1 MKTAA
6 APPGVKTGP
15 DPRLAI
21 LRDTLAK
28 LGMERLVDGSWFRKA
43 ALEHMRRHSQSVTRA
58 YWDKVY
64 PRLDVE
70 KRADAVIAR
79 ACRRASVA
87 GVLASAGAST
97 GEIVS
102 IFTEGLAA
110 PIGVPAVALSMCSEA
125 AYTTLLQIDLV
136 CDLGSIYGVPFNV
149 DDIGDVTTLF
159 GLALD
164 MPERRAP
171 KRGDADADANAKPV
185 GLTERLLVLE
195 DGEGARLIGRKL
207 LEDALVRNVV
217 PVVGMAISA
226 RWNYVATRRLAH
238 AVRRYVRY
246 RRALLAALRALE
258 LEALPEPEILVEG
271 AWLLATCEGD
281 ASNDTA
287 LALGLIMDHLPEK
300 TRQSIAADRAFGDD
314 EEGWFDALGLV
325 PPSMHPAL
333 MDVLYLVAAAD
344 RAFQPAERRFLHRVG
359 RALKLEVDLDRVEQ
373 ICRHLS
379 LGEDL
384 PAELIHSASS

>member
-1 MKTAA
+1 MRKQLGQL
-6 APPGVKTGP
+6 GVDKM
-15 DPRLAI
+15 L
-21 LRDTLAK
+21 
-28 LGMERLVDGSWFRKA
+28 DGTWFRKA
-43 ALEHMRRHSQSVTRA
+43 ALEHMRRHSQNVTSA

-64 PRLDVE
+64 PKLDVE

-125 AYTTLLQIDLV
+125 AYTTLLQIDLA

-159 GLALD
+159 GLALG
-164 MPERRAP
+164 MQEKKAP
-171 KRGDADADANAKPV
+171 AQARADADAKPV

-195 DGEGARLIGRKL
+195 DGEGARMIGRKL

-226 RWNYVATRRLAH
+226 RWNYVGTRRLAH

-246 RRALLAALRALE
+246 RRALSAALRKLQ
-258 LEALPEPEILVEG
+258 LEALPEPEILMEG
-271 AWLLATCEGD
+271 AWLVATCEGD
-281 ASNDTA
+281 ASNDTT
-287 LALGLIMDHLPEK
+287 LALGLIMDHLPDK
-300 TRQSIAADRAFGDD
+300 TRQAITADRAFGDD
-314 EEGWFDALGLV
+314 EEGWFDALALV
-325 PPSMHPAL
+325 PPSMHQAL

-344 RAFQPAERRFLHRVG
+344 RAFQPAERRFLYRVG
-359 RALKLEVDLDRVEQ
+359 RALKLEVDLERVEQ

-379 LGEDL
+379 LGEEL
-384 PAELIHSASS
+384 PGELIRSASC

>member
-1 MKTAA
+1 MKPA
-6 APPGVKTGP
+6 VGP
-15 DPRLAI
+15 DPRLAV
-21 LRDTLAK
+21 LREAIGK
-28 LGMERLVDGSWFRKA
+28 LGMERLLDGSWFRKA
-43 ALEHMRRHSQSVTRA
+43 ALEHMRRHSLSVTGA
-58 YWDKVY
+58 YWDKVF

-70 KRADAVIAR
+70 KRADATIGR

-125 AYTTLLQIDLV
+125 AYTTLLQIDLA

-159 GLALD
+159 GLALG
-164 MPERRAP
+164 MPEKKAQATEAAAR
-171 KRGDADADANAKPV
+171 PV

-195 DGEGARLIGRKL
+195 DGEGARMIGRKL

-226 RWNYVATRRLAH
+226 RWNYVATRRLAQ

-246 RRALLAALRALE
+246 RRALLVALRQLR

-271 AWLLATCEGD
+271 AWLLATVEGD
-281 ASNDTA
+281 ATNDTA
-287 LALGLIMDHLPEK
+287 LALGLIMDALPEK
-300 TRQSIAADRAFGDD
+300 VRESITADRAFGDD
-314 EEGWFDALGLV
+314 EEGWFDALSVV
-325 PPSMHPAL
+325 PPSMHPPL

-359 RALKLEVDLDRVEQ
+359 RTLKLDVDLERVEK

-379 LGEDL
+379 LGEEL
-384 PAELIHSASS
+384 PADLIHSGR